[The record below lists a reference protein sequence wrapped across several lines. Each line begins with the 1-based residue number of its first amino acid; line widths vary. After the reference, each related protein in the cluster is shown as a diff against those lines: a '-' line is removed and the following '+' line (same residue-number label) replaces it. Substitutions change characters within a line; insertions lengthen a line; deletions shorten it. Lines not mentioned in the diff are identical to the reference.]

1 MTDFQE
7 EVVTSLQQREAG
19 PSSLYDE
26 VYGEVVD
33 RRLEKEVEE
42 VRGRERNR
50 LELPNIIIDH
60 SSEERSHYDSLL
72 GRGPS
77 EERERGKVSRRDIPD
92 LVSHVARVPVIILNT
107 DQGTSE
113 EELEDYYENHKAWP
127 VGVR

>member
-1 MTDFQE
+1 MSDFQE

-19 PSSLYDE
+19 HSSLYDE

-107 DQGTSE
+107 DQDTSE

>member
-1 MTDFQE
+1 MSDFQE

-19 PSSLYDE
+19 HSSLYDE

-77 EERERGKVSRRDIPD
+77 EEREREKVNRRDIPD